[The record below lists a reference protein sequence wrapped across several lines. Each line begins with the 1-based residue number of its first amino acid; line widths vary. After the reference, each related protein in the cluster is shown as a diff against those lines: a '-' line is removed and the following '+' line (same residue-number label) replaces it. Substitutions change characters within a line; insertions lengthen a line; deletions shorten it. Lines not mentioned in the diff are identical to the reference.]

1 MVSFFRYV
9 LSLAF
14 APAMHQGTGL
24 PMIYPPILASAG
36 GDRRV
41 SIWNVQTGEL
51 KSSLQVAA
59 SHLLEVP
66 PYLPRLECLSLMTS
80 LMTSLMISL

>member
-80 LMTSLMISL
+80 LMTSF

>member
-1 MVSFFRYV
+1 MTPDGLLMVSFIRYV

-24 PMIYPPILASAG
+24 PMIYPPILASGG
-36 GDRRV
+36 GDRIV

-51 KSSLQVAA
+51 KSSLQVIA
-59 SHLLEVP
+59 SHLLDV
-66 PYLPRLECLSLMTS
+66 LP
-80 LMTSLMISL
+80 

>member
-66 PYLPRLECLSLMTS
+66 PYLPRLECLSLSAS
-80 LMTSLMISL
+80 L

>member
-1 MVSFFRYV
+1 MTPDDLLMVSFIRYV

-24 PMIYPPILASAG
+24 PMIYPPILASGG
-36 GDRRV
+36 GDRIV

-51 KSSLQVAA
+51 KSSLQVIA
-59 SHLLEVP
+59 SHLLDV
-66 PYLPRLECLSLMTS
+66 LP
-80 LMTSLMISL
+80 